1 MTERRTLLACG
12 EHAVLVEVA
21 GLNEVLAL
29 AQAIRQA
36 VAAQTA
42 GFTDIIDVVPA
53 ASTVLIVAHGEAPIA
68 PIRRAVAAL
77 SVDRPVE
84 LPTSDEAIEIPV
96 RYDGPDLAEVA
107 RLTGL
112 SVADVI
118 AAHTGTD
125 WKVAF
130 GGFAPGFAY
139 LTRGD
144 PRLEVPR
151 RREPRTSVPAGSV
164 ALAGEFSA
172 IYPRSSPGGWQLIGR
187 TDAVVFDVGREPPA
201 LLRPGVVVHFVET
214 SGVADGC

>member
-1 MTERRTLLACG
+1 MTEHRILLTCG

-29 AQAIRQA
+29 DQAIQQA

-53 ASTVLIVAHGEAPIA
+53 ARTVLIVAAGGAPIG
-68 PIRRAVAAL
+68 PLRRAVEAL
-77 SVDRPVE
+77 SVDRPTG
-84 LPTSDEAIEIPV
+84 LPTGGEAIEIPV
-96 RYDGPDLAEVA
+96 HYDGPDLAEVA

-139 LTRGD
+139 LTGGD

-214 SGVADGC
+214 SSVGNGC